1 MRLAMTAKAIWLDGE
16 MVPWAD
22 ANVHVTTHALHYGIG
37 FFEGIRCHLTP
48 DGPAIFRLT
57 DHLRRLAR
65 SAAVYAVDLPY
76 PPETLAQACREVV
89 LANEYDECYLRPIVF
104 LGEGPNPLTAPFRA
118 AVIAVSHGPLVGP
131 PSGAG
136 VRAKVSSFHRLPPNV
151 LPPAAKA
158 TGQYLNS
165 FLAQREARAAGYEE
179 ALLLNAQG
187 YVTDGWAHNVF
198 LVQGDVLVTPPT
210 SAGALPGI
218 TRDCVMRLAA
228 EEGVEVAER
237 QLVRSDLYVA
247 DECFLTGTAAGV
259 VPVTAV
265 DGRTVGDGN
274 RGALTARLGELF
286 TDVACGRDERHPE
299 WRELV

>member
-16 MVPWAD
+16 MLSWAD

-37 FFEGIRCHLTP
+37 FFEGLRCHSTP

-65 SAAVYAVDLPY
+65 SAAVYGVTLPHS
-76 PPETLAQACREVV
+76 PEALAQACRDVV
-89 LANEYDECYLRPIVF
+89 LANGYEECYLRPIVF
-104 LGEGPNPLTAPFRA
+104 LGEGPNPLAAPFRA
-118 AVIAVSHGPLVGP
+118 AVIAVPHGPLAGP

-136 VRAKVSSFHRLPPNV
+136 VRAKVSSFQRLPANV

-165 FLAQREARAAGYEE
+165 FLAQTEARAAGCDE

-187 YVTDGWAHNVF
+187 YVTDGWVHNVF
-198 LVQGDVLVTPPT
+198 VAHNGVLATPPT

-218 TRDCVMRLAA
+218 TRDSLLRLAA
-228 EEGVEVAER
+228 EEGIEVAER

-247 DECFLTGTAAGV
+247 EECFLTGTAAGV
-259 VPVTAV
+259 VPVTSV

-274 RGALTARLGELF
+274 RGILTARLGDLF
-286 TDVACGRDERHPE
+286 GDVATGRDPRHPE
-299 WRELV
+299 WREPV